1 MENKQNVSYLILEG
15 YVDMNKYRYL
25 YFVIMFTAYV
35 LILCSN
41 STIVW
46 LIVVHR
52 SLHEPMYM
60 FIAGLLTNSVLF
72 STLIYPKILIDIL
85 SEKPTMLYSVCLFQ
99 WFAYYSLA
107 GAEFFLLAAMAY
119 DRYVSIC
126 KPLQYATIMRK
137 KNVNILL
144 VLAWL
149 LPTCQVGV
157 PISMNANKK
166 LCKFTF
172 KGILCNSTVYKL
184 HCVSSTFLNIYGLIA
199 FVNIILLPLLFIL
212 FTYIRIFIIT
222 YRSCREVRRKAAQT
236 CLPHLIVLL
245 NFSCLSA
252 YDVLLLRLEVD
263 FPTIVRFI
271 MTLQIILYHPLF
283 NPVIYGL
290 KMKAIYQ
297 HLRKLFFPGTMV

>member
-1 MENKQNVSYLILEG
+1 MDKLNDTYLILEG
-15 YVDMNKYRYL
+15 YVDVNKYRYL

-52 SLHEPMYM
+52 NLHEPMYM

-72 STLIYPKILIDIL
+72 STLIYPKILIDLL
-85 SEKPTMLYSVCLFQ
+85 SEQPTMLYSVCLFQ

-149 LPTCQVGV
+149 LPTCQIGA
-157 PISMNANKK
+157 PISMNVNKK

-184 HCVSSTFLNIYGLIA
+184 HCVSSTFLNIYGLVG
-199 FVNIILLPLLFIL
+199 FVNIVFVPLLFIL

-245 NFSCLSA
+245 NFSCLTA
-252 YDVLLLRLEVD
+252 YDVLLLRLDVE

-271 MTLQIILYHPLF
+271 MTLQMILYHPLF

-290 KMKAIYQ
+290 KIKAIYK